1 MEKILFF
8 KATIEKYTEG
18 GFLKK
23 LFSWLAKAI
32 AIAAVCYGLYRFVDQ
47 WAGMGEGMEAVLSRI
62 VYQALWL
69 LLVYVVLHIWWM
81 KGIKLSG
88 LKDTDYILIPTAVHY
103 ARGFGETCASYSII
117 LSVAHAF
124 LALLT
129 NSTYNLVPNIPMV
142 IQISTESS
150 FLWSIILVANG
161 VLVGIV
167 MLGVYYLVAEIL
179 LVWLEI
185 ARNTRKK

>member
-1 MEKILFF
+1 MDKFLLL
-8 KATIEKYTEG
+8 KSTIEKFTEG

-32 AIAAVCYGLYRFVDQ
+32 AIVVVVYGIYRFIDQ
-47 WAGMGEGMEAVLSRI
+47 WSGMGEGMEAVLSKI
-62 VYQALWL
+62 IYQALWL
-69 LLVYVVLHIWWM
+69 LLVYVVMHIWWM
-81 KGIKLSG
+81 KGMKLAG
-88 LKDTDYILIPTAVHY
+88 LKDTDYVLIPTAVHY
-103 ARGFGETCASYSII
+103 VRGFGETVASYSII

-124 LALLT
+124 IALLI
-129 NSTYNLVPNIPMV
+129 NSTYNIVPDIPMV
-142 IQISTESS
+142 IHISTESS
-150 FLWSIILVANG
+150 FLWSLILLANG
-161 VLVGIV
+161 VLVGII